1 MTRRPT
7 VKLWEHAGLG
17 LIVEYHS
24 GIVYSNQTCGN
35 LCRQSELE
43 GVFIPL
49 RNHVTPGGRL
59 LSPES
64 ELLAYFTQPSTGKLG
79 VDGLDAEEVA
89 FIESV
94 LDKYNLSDLISIDRS
109 RLAESHEAWVYV
121 KLAGEQDTDVP
132 LYSGLGPYPRSGVL
146 TWTNGD

>member
-1 MTRRPT
+1 MAKRPL

-17 LIVEYHS
+17 LIVEYPS

-49 RNHVTPGGRL
+49 RNDVTPDDRL
-59 LSPES
+59 LGPES
-64 ELLAYFTQPSTGKLG
+64 ELFAYFNDPRTGKLG
-79 VDGLDAEEVA
+79 VDGLDAGEVA
-89 FIESV
+89 FMESV

-109 RLAESHEAWVYV
+109 RLGDSHEAWVYV
-121 KLAGEQDTDVP
+121 KLKGEQDTDVP
-132 LYSGLGPYPRSGVL
+132 LYAGLGPYPRSGVL